1 MTDFNSIPIP
11 PRGIESIDTGKL
23 DGIQPKQNQ
32 PQSGDFQNQLLQA
45 LGQISADADQV
56 ANAASSNYE
65 NVEQAMGIAKNVFAD
80 TMQMHQMMQ
89 ELIHPNANDDSDG
102 DKEAPGDKGANGDKG
117 IG

>member
-11 PRGIESIDTGKL
+11 PRGIESINTGNQ
-23 DGIQPKQNQ
+23 DGVQPKQVQ
-32 PQSGDFQNQLLQA
+32 PQSGDFQNQLVQA
-45 LGQISADADQV
+45 MGQVSADADLV

-80 TMQMHQMMQ
+80 TMQVHQMMQ
-89 ELIHPNANDDSDG
+89 ELIHPNTNDDSEKENHG
-102 DKEAPGDKGANGDKG
+102 DEG